1 MDAYP
6 VKHTPEVSGEHPT
19 GLSDRLARLEQRA
32 LARGQRGAAT
42 PAAGALPI
50 EVTARKRCVVTEP
63 APAQSAASDD
73 TVGHSLVIQGAG
85 RPADAAAPPSPLIVK
100 SNRLIEAS
108 YQLTLAEQRVLLCV
122 VAQIDRHPD
131 AVPVTAQTPFAVT
144 ARGLAELFGIPNKQ
158 AYELMMHGCERL
170 AERWIVIDAPD
181 AENPR
186 LTKTKTRWVHK
197 LDYLPAEGT
206 LRLYL
211 APEVIPYLTH
221 IASEFTRYKVTSV
234 ARITTPYA
242 FRLYELLLQWL
253 PRGER
258 DITLA
263 WLKHAFDLSG
273 EYSRLGNLKARII
286 MPAVSQINAYSNLN
300 VSWTQNKKGRAV
312 VGFTFYFELKN
323 EGAPHPV
330 VSLSREDI
338 VAKAQPGETWEQAR
352 TRLSRERRSERP
364 VSVDTRNL

>member
-1 MDAYP
+1 MEIA
-6 VKHTPEVSGEHPT
+6 
-19 GLSDRLARLEQRA
+19 ARE
-32 LARGQRGAAT
+32 
-42 PAAGALPI
+42 
-50 EVTARKRCVVTEP
+50 RCVVAEP
-63 APAQSAASDD
+63 AAPRPAARKTA
-73 TVGHSLVIQGAG
+73 VGHPRVIQGDH

-122 VAQIDRHPD
+122 VAQIDRHPG
-131 AVPVTAQTPFAVT
+131 AAPVTAQTPFHVT

-158 AYELMMHGCERL
+158 AYELMMHGCERF

-181 AENPR
+181 SESPR

-197 LDYLPAEGT
+197 IDYLPAEGT

-211 APEVIPYLTH
+211 APDVIPYLTH
-221 IASEFTRYKVTSV
+221 IASEFTRYKVTTV
-234 ARITTPYA
+234 AQMTTPYA

-263 WLKHAFDLSG
+263 WLKYAFDLGG

-300 VSWTQNKKGRAV
+300 VSWKQIKKGRSV
-312 VGFTFYFELKN
+312 VGFTFYFALKN
-323 EGAPHPV
+323 EGAPRPAD
-330 VSLSREDI
+330 SLSREEI
-338 VAKAQPGETWEQAR
+338 AAKAQRGETWEQAR
-352 TRLSRERRSERP
+352 ARLSRE
-364 VSVDTRNL
+364 TR